1 MNRRR
6 SNAGLALFSVL
17 SLAAAAAIV
26 TYSVSVDLRPSS
38 TLPWACLPVLV
49 LAVAAAQAFQV
60 DVTGPTSPARFTLV
74 TATVAPL
81 IYGYGI
87 ATVAAAVALGHLPG
101 MFGGSL
107 RRMRGLTLMARWTF
121 SATVGATVA
130 ELLGV
135 ATELTPAVAAS
146 IVLSLA
152 VISVVNLGWLLVEA
166 AITDPASWPYAIRKP
181 VFLAAVIAVHWVVNS
196 LFGLLFVFALA
207 GSPLGVLLV
216 PVPLLLI
223 FVTARLYTDAYA
235 DRGRVE
241 TLSEASRIL
250 SEPVDPM
257 TAIRPFLE
265 EIRER
270 FGARTA
276 ALVMVSEDHRP
287 TAFRWSADGTY
298 EDEVPVNP
306 LERRLV
312 KSGVLTRVSASDN
325 SALARLLREDGRRSC
340 VAAPMQ
346 LGTRIVGVI
355 VLYDLQGPTPSAERY
370 QVSVLETLARQ
381 TVHTLSRGWAISKVV
396 QNERSLA
403 EILRS
408 TSDGIFT
415 LDASGAMTTWNPAC
429 ERISGL
435 PVAEVRGRRDALA
448 RLHAR
453 TASGRPVD
461 LLNWREVD
469 EFPRE
474 MLITATNGE
483 QRQLAC
489 SFTRAE
495 NSDGTRSLVVI
506 ARDIT
511 PATEFHELSEQFK
524 KLVEMQAAQR
534 LVVDHLQQ
542 AVAPEPPGMEG
553 VDIAVAYVASDPTAP
568 TGGDLFDWHELPTGE
583 LHVAVVDV
591 LGHGVTATRDALSVI
606 HTLRH
611 VAVEGTPL
619 EEVVA
624 RADMLLGAQDSE
636 LVATVVVAR
645 YHPCTGE
652 LRVASGGHPPA
663 LIVAP
668 DGGVRQV
675 AGSGGAIGWPGV
687 GSHDIAVTRLE
698 EGESLILYTDGLV
711 EARRD
716 IIAGMEQLEL
726 IAGEIARLPAQEL
739 SDTLVQRSLEGAERH
754 DDALALVVR
763 RASKPALAPSARW
776 ELTPQATY
784 LLSRVRREMREW
796 MSAHEIVSEDA
807 LLVADELLANA
818 LDAAR
823 TRAVLAVEVSGRTL
837 TIEATDD
844 GTGDPHL
851 DEHGRTRPPDGR
863 ERGRGLYIVRRLSR
877 EVRALSTADGSVV
890 RAQVVAGPRAD
901 ASLG

>member
-325 SALARLLREDGRRSC
+325 SALARLLREDGAARASPRRCSWARASWASSCCTTSRAPRRRPSATRCRCWRPWHVRPCTRSAVAGPSRRSC
-340 VAAPMQ
+340 RTSVRWPRSCGAPRT
-346 LGTRIVGVI
+346 GSS
-355 VLYDLQGPTPSAERY
+355 PS
-370 QVSVLETLARQ
+370 
-381 TVHTLSRGWAISKVV
+381 
-396 QNERSLA
+396 
-403 EILRS
+403 
-408 TSDGIFT
+408 
-415 LDASGAMTTWNPAC
+415 
-429 ERISGL
+429 
-435 PVAEVRGRRDALA
+435 
-448 RLHAR
+448 
-453 TASGRPVD
+453 
-461 LLNWREVD
+461 
-469 EFPRE
+469 
-474 MLITATNGE
+474 
-483 QRQLAC
+483 
-489 SFTRAE
+489 
-495 NSDGTRSLVVI
+495 
-506 ARDIT
+506 T
-511 PATEFHELSEQFK
+511 PA
-524 KLVEMQAAQR
+524 
-534 LVVDHLQQ
+534 
-542 AVAPEPPGMEG
+542 
-553 VDIAVAYVASDPTAP
+553 
-568 TGGDLFDWHELPTGE
+568 
-583 LHVAVVDV
+583 
-591 LGHGVTATRDALSVI
+591 
-606 HTLRH
+606 
-611 VAVEGTPL
+611 
-619 EEVVA
+619 A
-624 RADMLLGAQDSE
+624 R
-636 LVATVVVAR
+636 
-645 YHPCTGE
+645 
-652 LRVASGGHPPA
+652 
-663 LIVAP
+663 
-668 DGGVRQV
+668 
-675 AGSGGAIGWPGV
+675 
-687 GSHDIAVTRLE
+687 
-698 EGESLILYTDGLV
+698 
-711 EARRD
+711 
-716 IIAGMEQLEL
+716 
-726 IAGEIARLPAQEL
+726 
-739 SDTLVQRSLEGAERH
+739 
-754 DDALALVVR
+754 
-763 RASKPALAPSARW
+763 
-776 ELTPQATY
+776 
-784 LLSRVRREMREW
+784 
-796 MSAHEIVSEDA
+796 
-807 LLVADELLANA
+807 
-818 LDAAR
+818 
-823 TRAVLAVEVSGRTL
+823 
-837 TIEATDD
+837 
-844 GTGDPHL
+844 
-851 DEHGRTRPPDGR
+851 
-863 ERGRGLYIVRRLSR
+863 
-877 EVRALSTADGSVV
+877 
-890 RAQVVAGPRAD
+890 
-901 ASLG
+901 

>member
-1 MNRRR
+1 MSRHR
-6 SNAGLALFSVL
+6 SNAGLAVLSVL
-17 SLAAAAAIV
+17 ALVASAGLAAYAAF
-26 TYSVSVDLRPSS
+26 VDLGPESK
-38 TLPWACLPVLV
+38 LPLACLPVLV
-49 LAVAAAQAFQV
+49 LAVAAAETYQIAV
-60 DVTGPTSPARFTLV
+60 SGPTSPARFTLV
-74 TATVAPL
+74 TATIAPL
-81 IYGYGI
+81 IYGYDV
-87 ATVAAAVALGHLPG
+87 ATVVGAVALGHVPLLLSRSHPR
-101 MFGGSL
+101 L
-107 RRMRGLTLMARWTF
+107 RGLSLMARWTF
-121 SATVGATVA
+121 SAAVGAVVA
-130 ELLGV
+130 EALSV
-135 ATELTPAVAAS
+135 DARLTGAVAGGLV
-146 IVLSLA
+146 ISLA
-152 VISVVNLGWLLVEA
+152 VITLVNFGWLIVEG
-166 AITDPASWPYAIRKP
+166 AITDPVSWPYAVRKP
-181 VFLAAVIAVHWVVNS
+181 VFLAVVAAAHWVINT

-223 FVTARLYTDAYA
+223 FFTARLYTDAYA
-235 DRGRVE
+235 DRGRVD

-257 TAIRPFLE
+257 TAVRPFLE

-270 FGARTA
+270 FGASTA
-276 ALVMVSEDHRP
+276 VLVMVSEDNRP

-298 EDEVPVNP
+298 EDEAPVNP

-312 KSGVLTRVSASDN
+312 KRGVLTRVAAHDN
-325 SALARLLREDGRRSC
+325 SALARLLREDGRTSC
-340 VAAPMQ
+340 VSAPMQ
-346 LGTRIVGVI
+346 LGPRVVGVI
-355 VLYDLQGPTPSAERY
+355 VLYDLPGPTPYAEHY

-396 QNERSLA
+396 ENERSLA
-403 EILRS
+403 EILQS

-415 LDASGAMTTWNPAC
+415 VDASGAISTWNPAC
-429 ERISGL
+429 ERITGL
-435 PVAEVRGRRDALA
+435 SATEVRGRRDALP
-448 RLHAR
+448 RLRAR
-453 TASGRPVD
+453 TAAGRPVD
-461 LLNWREVD
+461 LVNWREVA
-469 EFPRE
+469 EFPGE

-495 NSDGTRSLVVI
+495 NTDGTRRLVVV

-511 PATEFHELSEQFK
+511 PATEFHALREQFTR
-524 KLVEMQAAQR
+524 LVEMQAAQR

-553 VDIAVAYVASDPTAP
+553 IDIAVAYVASDPTAP

-619 EEVVA
+619 EDLVA

-645 YHPCTGE
+645 FNPRTGD

-663 LIVAP
+663 IIAAP
-668 DGGVRQV
+668 DGTVRQV

-687 GSHDIAVTRLE
+687 GSSGIAVTQLA

-716 IIAGMEQLEL
+716 IIAGMEQLQQ
-726 IAGEIARLPAQEL
+726 IAGEIAGLPAQEL

-763 RASKPALAPSARW
+763 RASKPALASFARW
-776 ELTPQATY
+776 ELSPQATY
-784 LLSRVRREMREW
+784 LLSRVRRELREW
-796 MSAHEIVSEDA
+796 MAAHDIVSEDA

-823 TRAVLAVEVSGRTL
+823 TRAVLSVEVTDRTL

-844 GTGDPHL
+844 GRGDPL
-851 DEHGRTRPPDGR
+851 LNEHGRTRPADGR

-877 EVRALSTADGSVV
+877 EVQALSTTDGSVV

-901 ASLG
+901 ASVG